1 MAGIA
6 CHDREAMLN
15 GIGCTVS
22 PFMPGMAWPFLGC
35 QGHDFIPTWR
45 ILNIHDYG
53 LIPAVYLQ
61 I

>member
-1 MAGIA
+1 
-6 CHDREAMLN
+6 MLN
-15 GIGCTVS
+15 SIGCS
-22 PFMPGMAWPFLGC
+22 IHPYLPEMARPIFC
-35 QGHDFIPTWR
+35 VRAMISFQPVR